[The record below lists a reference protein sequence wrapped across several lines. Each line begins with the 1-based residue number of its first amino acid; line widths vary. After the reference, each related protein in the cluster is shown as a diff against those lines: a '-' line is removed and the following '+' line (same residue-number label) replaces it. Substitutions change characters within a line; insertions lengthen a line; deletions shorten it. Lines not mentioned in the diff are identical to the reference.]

1 MNEGLLG
8 SRIREYDPANILE
21 QENVLR
27 ELLQHLVLASLSRPR
42 LPPSRT
48 LFFVVDTPRAGIGT
62 ISSGLS
68 QGRYRPRLICCAMRF
83 ASKAPGRVV
92 KCW

>member
-27 ELLQHLVLASLSRPR
+27 ELLHFDCVFNDCITSH
-42 LPPSRT
+42 
-48 LFFVVDTPRAGIGT
+48 VIG
-62 ISSGLS
+62 
-68 QGRYRPRLICCAMRF
+68 
-83 ASKAPGRVV
+83 
-92 KCW
+92 